1 MISHIK
7 TIKVTKLVSILLNDE
22 CRVYEKKKQTI
33 LRFIK
38 KHGKVDHSFILNEV
52 NIDYDTLMKILS
64 ELRREGR
71 LD

>member
-1 MISHIK
+1 MI
-7 TIKVTKLVSILLNDE
+7 D
-22 CRVYEKKKQTI
+22 RVYEKKKQTI

-38 KHGKVDHSFILNEV
+38 KHRKVDHSFILNNV
-52 NIDYDTLMKILS
+52 NIDYETFMKILS